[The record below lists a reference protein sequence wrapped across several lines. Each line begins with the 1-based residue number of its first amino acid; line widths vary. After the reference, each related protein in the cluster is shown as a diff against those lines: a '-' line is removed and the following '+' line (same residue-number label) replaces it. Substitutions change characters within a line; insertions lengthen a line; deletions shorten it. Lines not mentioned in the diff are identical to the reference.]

1 MSEIDMKN
9 LIPLVV
15 AVPVL
20 ALALLG
26 QARTQVSATAPACSG
41 TNAIACSGT
50 NALVLVWAGTNSD
63 CCTMTNVTFACGG
76 GTNLFLARN

>member
-41 TNAIACSGT
+41 TNA
-50 NALVLVWAGTNSD
+50 LLMVWAGTNSD